1 MRPSL
6 KNIKKRTPVK
16 LKMLGDFALM
26 LIPTIQA
33 GIGSAPEGLFTPAQS
48 WAIGFVSS
56 LFLVGF
62 KFFTKMFTDE
72 GVQDESN

>member
-1 MRPSL
+1 MKPSL
-6 KNIKKRTPVK
+6 KNIKKRTPIK

-33 GIGSAPEGLFTPAQS
+33 GIGSAPEGVFTPGQS

-56 LFLVGF
+56 IVLVGF

-72 GVQDESN
+72 EELPSE